1 MNQNRPSE
9 QAELSIQYHVTI
21 QGHLPPRWAERF
33 EDLEIIHESDGTTS
47 LIGNI
52 PDQAA
57 LYGLI
62 IKFRDM
68 GLTLLAIRK
77 I

>member
-1 MNQNRPSE
+1 MNQDR
-9 QAELSIQYHVTI
+9 ASIRAKHTSQYQITI
-21 QGHLPPRWAERF
+21 EGHLHPRWAERF
-33 EDLEIIHESDGTTS
+33 EDLEIIHEPDGTTT
-47 LIGNI
+47 LIGKI

-68 GLTLLAIRK
+68 GLTLLAVRK
-77 I
+77 M

>member
-1 MNQNRPSE
+1 MEKKQEIPLARYR
-9 QAELSIQYHVTI
+9 ITI
-21 QGHLPPRWAERF
+21 LGHLPPRWAERF
-33 EDLEIIHESDGTTS
+33 EDIELKNEPDGTTT
-47 LIGNI
+47 LIARL

-62 IKFRDM
+62 IKCRDM
-68 GLTLLAIRK
+68 GLTLLALKK